1 MILDSK
7 LNFKSH
13 IREAILKAQRGI
25 ALLKHLSKFVSRE
38 VLDQTYKLYVRPH
51 LDYGDIVYHK
61 HDQEMHLSFTQQLE
75 QVQYNAALV
84 VTGAWT
90 GTSRQRLLDELG
102 WETLDD
108 RRRYRRLCHF
118 FSLSK
123 SKTPDYLF
131 QEIPEQRVTECDLR
145 SIRYF
150 EQDISRTKQHSD
162 SYFNNTL
169 YEWNQLDRAV
179 QESPSIAVFKNN
191 LLQVIRPVRKP
202 VYNIC
207 DIPDVKLLTRLRVN
221 FSSLN
226 EHRFR
231 HNFEC
236 LSPMCICGAARE
248 GTEHYLLHC
257 PSLMHYV
264 IIFSVKY

>member
-1 MILDSK
+1 ME
-7 LNFKSH
+7 
-13 IREAILKAQRGI
+13 R
-25 ALLKHLSKFVSRE
+25 
-38 VLDQTYKLYVRPH
+38 T
-51 LDYGDIVYHK
+51 
-61 HDQEMHLSFTQQLE
+61 
-75 QVQYNAALV
+75 QYNVALV
-84 VTGAWT
+84 VSGAWK
-90 GTSRQRLLDELG
+90 GTSRQRLFDELG
-102 WETLDD
+102 WETLYD

-131 QEIPEQRVTECDLR
+131 QEIPEQRLTEYDLR
-145 SIRYF
+145 STRNY
-150 EQDISRTKQHSD
+150 EQNISRTKRYSD
-162 SYFNNTL
+162 SYFNNSL

-191 LLQVIRPVRKP
+191 LLQVIRPVKNL

-207 DIPDVKLLTRLRVN
+207 DIPGVKLLTSLRVN

-231 HNFEC
+231 QNFEC

-248 GTEHYLLHC
+248 DTEHYLLHC
-257 PSLMHYV
+257 HQFNALRQHLLGQISDVGIDVARMSPKNLYHLLLYGKPYGSA
-264 IIFSVKY
+264 